1 VPDHMSPLILTSALV
16 DLLIE
21 SLEQPE
27 TAGLA
32 NARLHT
38 DLRAL
43 RARLEVELEAR
54 SGRKRLHMADPPL
67 GPSVATED

>member
-1 VPDHMSPLILTSALV
+1 MPDHLSPLILTSALV

-21 SLEQPE
+21 SLGQPE

-32 NARLHT
+32 GAGLDA

-43 RARLEVELEAR
+43 RARLEVELEAQSSR
-54 SGRKRLHMADPPL
+54 RGLHPAP
-67 GPSVATED
+67 

>member
-1 VPDHMSPLILTSALV
+1 MSPLILTSALV

-27 TAGLA
+27 TAGLV
-32 NARLHT
+32 NPRLQT

-54 SGRKRLHMADPPL
+54 SGRNRLHMADPPR
-67 GPSVATED
+67 GPSVAAED

>member
-1 VPDHMSPLILTSALV
+1 MPDHMSPLILTTALV

-32 NARLHT
+32 GECLDA

-43 RARLEVELEAR
+43 RARLEAELAVQSSR
-54 SGRKRLHMADPPL
+54 RGLHPAP
-67 GPSVATED
+67 